1 MTYYQKEVERIKDKC
16 FANEGQLQVVRRA
29 RMYIQNHFDKS
40 VNLQTLSKIGFIS
53 KFHLLRL
60 FKRYYGQTP
69 HQFCTDIRI
78 QNAKILL
85 KNGTSVS
92 ETCYII
98 GFECPSSFSTLFK
111 NRFGTTPSEFQKRAI
126 LTKSNIG

>member
-1 MTYYQKEVERIKDKC
+1 MTYYQQEVERIKGRC

-29 RMYIQNHFDKS
+29 RLYIQAHYDTD
-40 VNLQTLSKIGFIS
+40 VNLQQLSNIGFAS

-92 ETCYII
+92 QTCYAV

-111 NRFGTTPSEFQKRAI
+111 IRYGTTPTEFQK
-126 LTKSNIG
+126 KSNIHKVQY

>member
-1 MTYYQKEVERIKDKC
+1 MTYYQQEVERIKGRC

-29 RMYIQNHFDKS
+29 KSYIQKHFDTDVK
-40 VNLQTLSKIGFIS
+40 LQQLSFIGFAS

-69 HQFCTDIRI
+69 HQFCTDVRI
-78 QNAKILL
+78 QNAKLLL

-92 ETCYII
+92 QTCYAI
-98 GFECPSSFSTLFK
+98 GFECPSTFSTLFK
-111 NRFGTTPSEFQKRAI
+111 NIVGETPSEFQKRAT
-126 LTKSNIG
+126 LTK